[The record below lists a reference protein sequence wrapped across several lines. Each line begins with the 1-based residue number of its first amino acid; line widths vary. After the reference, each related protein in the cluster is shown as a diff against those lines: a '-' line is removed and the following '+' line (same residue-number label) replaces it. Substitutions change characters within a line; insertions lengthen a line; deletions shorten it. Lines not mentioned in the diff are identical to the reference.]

1 MRAVLSTV
9 TLFFVASA
17 LAQPRLARRAYEQ
30 ATNMETFAV
39 GPSGAHGQ
47 KFEYTTDAGETWK
60 AWSSKTGD
68 QTIQPLS
75 SVGYRIKGRNATA
88 AIFQVRVP
96 SLT

>member
-1 MRAVLSTV
+1 MRAALSTF
-9 TLFFVASA
+9 TLVLVASA
-17 LAQPRLARRAYEQ
+17 LAQQ
-30 ATNMETFAV
+30 ATNMETVAV

-88 AIFQVRVP
+88 AIFQVRLP

>member
-9 TLFFVASA
+9 TLVLVASA
-17 LAQPRLARRAYEQ
+17 LAQQ
-30 ATNMETFAV
+30 ATNMETVAV